1 MLQGLGTFKSSDSNL
16 QITVNTDSILLNE
29 GSYKLGKPHHFHK
42 VSDCIWESKKWDKKH
57 GSRWTY
63 NPDGDYWQQT
73 YLKGKG
79 PWKNGFMN
87 WPRLKLYDPSKYLGT
102 FKVADANLQIT
113 LNPNNVLL
121 NDNLLNIAKTDDF
134 RKVGEGIWE
143 NPKMHKS

>member
-73 YLKGKG
+73 YLK
-79 PWKNGFMN
+79 
-87 WPRLKLYDPSKYLGT
+87 YDPSKYLGT